1 MIAYTISREVLSQLG
16 EDIPETLSSY
26 QTTTLMTTTI
36 EMVKRISDK
45 DFLGMKEMDS
55 KLATSMRFYSL
66 MWRTA
71 YMAKPEM
78 VPFLACRV
86 VQLTMENGLSKHSIA
101 GFLILAALLCAKS
114 VPKKAADI
122 GSNIGKA
129 AMSFLSQRHN
139 TTELI
144 PEAFSYYYGFV
155 AWRTEPLQTCTKKL
169 GQAFDV
175 GMSLGES
182 GMAFNN
188 SVCQIRSSILAGDRL
203 PLLMEKVDYYMK
215 LADAYNNELG
225 KFFFSIFYGTIAI
238 LIGGGES
245 SHYSAETLP
254 EMAIKRFLESMHFH
268 CALRAYWQGHY
279 ERSQHFVD
287 KMINVTAK
295 SEMGQLSYTVINF
308 FNGLNTFELMK
319 AKVTNKLRATAM
331 RSLEV
336 LKNASVHSSWN
347 FKNKVSNIQPI
358 DDVLSD
364 ASNNKSCFLPYI
376 VFSSNC
382 WRQN

>member
-26 QTTTLMTTTI
+26 QTTTLMTATI
-36 EMVKRISDK
+36 GMVKGISDK
-45 DFLGMKEMDS
+45 DLLGMKEMDS
-55 KLATSMRFYSL
+55 KLAMSMKFYSL
-66 MWRTA
+66 IRLA
-71 YMAKPEM
+71 AFLGKPEM
-78 VPFLACRV
+78 VPFLTCRV
-86 VQLTMENGLSKHSIA
+86 VQLTMENGLCKHSIS
-101 GFLILAALLCAKS
+101 GFLTLAALICSKS
-114 VPKKAADI
+114 VPRKEIATSTK
-122 GSNIGKA
+122 IGKA
-129 AMSFLSQRHN
+129 AMSCFTQRYN
-139 TTELI
+139 TSEQI
-144 PEAFSYYYGFV
+144 PVTYGTYYGYV
-155 AWRTEPLQTCTKKL
+155 AWRTEPLQTCTKKH

-203 PLLMEKVDYYMK
+203 PSLMEKVDYYIK

-225 KFFFSIFYGTIAI
+225 KIFFTIFHSTIAV
-238 LIGGGES
+238 LINGGDS
-245 SHYSAETLP
+245 SHYSAGTL
-254 EMAIKRFLESMHFH
+254 AIQRFSEAMHFH
-268 CALRAYWQGHY
+268 SALRTYWQGYY

-287 KMINVTAK
+287 KMIKVTAK
-295 SEMGQLSYTVINF
+295 SEMGQLSYTFMFF

-319 AKVTNKLRATAM
+319 TKVTNKLRATAM

-358 DDVLSD
+358 DV
-364 ASNNKSCFLPYI
+364 C
-376 VFSSNC
+376 
-382 WRQN
+382 

>member
-26 QTTTLMTTTI
+26 QTTTLMTATI
-36 EMVKRISDK
+36 GMVKGISDK
-45 DFLGMKEMDS
+45 DLLGMKEMDS
-55 KLATSMRFYSL
+55 KLAMSMKFYSL
-66 MWRTA
+66 IRLAAFMG
-71 YMAKPEM
+71 KPEM
-78 VPFLACRV
+78 VPFLTCRV
-86 VQLTMENGLSKHSIA
+86 VQLTMENGLCKHSIS
-101 GFLILAALLCAKS
+101 GFLTLAALICSKS
-114 VPKKAADI
+114 VPRKEIATSTK
-122 GSNIGKA
+122 IGKA
-129 AMSFLSQRHN
+129 AMSCFTQRYN
-139 TTELI
+139 TSEQI
-144 PEAFSYYYGFV
+144 PVTYGTYYGYV
-155 AWRTEPLQTCTKKL
+155 AWRTEPLQTCTKKH

-203 PLLMEKVDYYMK
+203 PSLMEKVDYYIK

-225 KFFFSIFYGTIAI
+225 KIFFTIFHSTIAI

-245 SHYSAETLP
+245 SHNSAGTLS
-254 EMAIKRFLESMHFH
+254 ELAIQRFSEAMHFH
-268 CALRAYWQGHY
+268 SALRTYWQGYY

-287 KMINVTAK
+287 KMIKVTAK
-295 SEMGQLSYTVINF
+295 SEMGQLSYTFMFF

-319 AKVTNKLRATAM
+319 TKVTNKLRATAM

-358 DDVLSD
+358 DV
-364 ASNNKSCFLPYI
+364 C
-376 VFSSNC
+376 
-382 WRQN
+382 